1 MAVASCRN
9 ITLTATTTTSTRA
22 STVCQLNPS
31 KMDRIESLSSTLS
44 NLTMYDIK
52 SMYNQVCVEL
62 RGMGSITDSAQA
74 KNVVFNVSEMEA
86 KVREATN
93 DDPW

>member
-1 MAVASCRN
+1 MR
-9 ITLTATTTTSTRA
+9 RA
-22 STVCQLNPS
+22 
-31 KMDRIESLSSTLS
+31 
-44 NLTMYDIK
+44 
-52 SMYNQVCVEL
+52 
-62 RGMGSITDSAQA
+62 DSAQA

>member
-1 MAVASCRN
+1 
-9 ITLTATTTTSTRA
+9 
-22 STVCQLNPS
+22 
-31 KMDRIESLSSTLS
+31 MDRLESLGNTLS
-44 NLTMYDIK
+44 QITMYDIK
-52 SMYNQVCVEL
+52 SMYNQVRVEL